1 VPERAYLD
9 IETSY
14 DGEITIVGIFRLPDT
29 LIQLRFPEISR
40 AALLEA
46 LDGTDEIVTF
56 WGHRFDLPVIAK
68 ALGVNLRDHF
78 ESRDLADHCHR
89 HGLYGGLKIVEQV
102 LGIGRQGGLKI
113 VEQVLGIG
121 RQVGGISGADAMR
134 LWAEWEAG
142 CDASLR
148 TLLKYNE
155 DDVVNLYSL
164 EKELVKLDIECE
176 TGSQG
181 GGT

>member
-1 VPERAYLD
+1 MPERAYLD

-14 DGEITIVGIFRLPDT
+14 SGEITIVGIFRPPDT
-29 LIQLRFPEISR
+29 LIQLKFPEISR

-56 WGHRFDLPVIAK
+56 WGHRFDLPVIDRV
-68 ALGVNLRDHF
+68 LGVNLRDF
-78 ESRDLADHCHR
+78 YESRDLADHCHR

-102 LGIGRQGGLKI
+102 LGIGRQ
-113 VEQVLGIG
+113 
-121 RQVGGISGADAMR
+121 VGGITGADAMR

-142 CDASLR
+142 CDESLA
-148 TLLKYNE
+148 TLLTYNE

-164 EKELVKLDIECE
+164 EKELLKLDIDCE
-176 TGSQG
+176 TQSRG
-181 GGT
+181 GLR

>member
-1 VPERAYLD
+1 MPERAYLD

-14 DGEITIVGIFRLPDT
+14 DGEITIVGIFRPPDT
-29 LIQLRFPEISR
+29 LIQLKFPQINR
-40 AALLEA
+40 AALFDA

-56 WGHRFDLPVIAK
+56 WGHRFDLPVIARV
-68 ALGVNLRDHF
+68 LGVNLRDHF

-102 LGIGRQGGLKI
+102 LGIA
-113 VEQVLGIG
+113 
-121 RQVGGISGADAMR
+121 RQVSGVSGADAMR

-142 CDASLR
+142 CDASLAM
-148 TLLKYNE
+148 LLKYNE

-164 EKELVKLDIECE
+164 EKELVKLDLECQ
-176 TGSQG
+176 TGFQG

>member
-1 VPERAYLD
+1 MPERAYLD

-14 DGEITIVGIFRLPDT
+14 SGEITILGIFRPPDL
-29 LIQLRFPEISR
+29 LIQLMYPEISR

-56 WGHRFDLPVIAK
+56 WGHRFDLPVIAR
-68 ALGVNLRDHF
+68 ALGVNLREHF

-89 HGLYGGLKIVEQV
+89 HGLYGGLKIVEKV
-102 LGIGRQGGLKI
+102 LA
-113 VEQVLGIG
+113 IG
-121 RQVGGISGADAMR
+121 RQVSDISGADAMR

-142 CDASLR
+142 CDASLD

-176 TGSQG
+176 TDS
-181 GGT
+181 

>member
-14 DGEITIVGIFRLPDT
+14 DGEITIIGIFRPPDR
-29 LIQLRFPEISR
+29 LIQLKFPDISR
-40 AALLEA
+40 AALLDA
-46 LDGTDEIVTF
+46 LDGTEEIVTF
-56 WGHRFDLPVIAK
+56 WGHRFDLPVIERMM
-68 ALGVNLRDHF
+68 GVNLRDHF

-102 LGIGRQGGLKI
+102 LGIA
-113 VEQVLGIG
+113 
-121 RQVGGISGADAMR
+121 RQVGGVSGADAMR

-142 CDASLR
+142 CAASLA

-164 EKELVKLDIECE
+164 EKELVKLDLECE
-176 TGSQG
+176 TDSQG
-181 GGT
+181 GVK

>member
-1 VPERAYLD
+1 MPERAYLD

-14 DGEITIVGIFRLPDT
+14 DGEITIVGIFRPPDT

-56 WGHRFDLPVIAK
+56 WGHRFDLPVIAR
-68 ALGVNLRDHF
+68 ALGVNLREHF

-102 LGIGRQGGLKI
+102 LGIGRQ
-113 VEQVLGIG
+113 VSGIT
-121 RQVGGISGADAMR
+121 GADAMR

-181 GGT
+181 GGK